1 MPDVETRFPDRTLR
15 PFGVLILGLL
25 LSLPLAAPGRAQE
38 ADAMPPGRQAVRALL
53 LYGGGEFSSF
63 PPSHMN
69 TLRRAPLTP
78 SVRQAAPPR
87 DRWLARDKALHVT
100 FSALWTLSLQYA
112 LVNKANWSD
121 RRALPVS
128 AGVSGTIGLSK
139 EWYDW
144 RYSPTRYF
152 SARDLVADAVGIAL
166 AAGFILL

>member
-1 MPDVETRFPDRTLR
+1 
-15 PFGVLILGLL
+15 
-25 LSLPLAAPGRAQE
+25 
-38 ADAMPPGRQAVRALL
+38 
-53 LYGGGEFSSF
+53 
-63 PPSHMN
+63 MN